1 MKHIIVGTNRPKSRT
16 LQVALSVQKIFSEIG
31 EPCQMIRLD
40 QVAIDQVNGTQYG
53 DGVRPPELVKAIGEV
68 DSSDGLI
75 FVVPEYNGSFPGV
88 LKYFIDH
95 WSYPRSF
102 EFRPMAFVGLGF
114 KWGGLRPVEQ
124 LQQVMGYRNA
134 YMYPERVF
142 VQNIGEALT
151 EQGGLT
157 QFYHDLLL
165 LQAKGFC
172 KFIKALKSQGLDANS
187 ILQAKI
193 K

>member
-16 LQVALSVQKIFSEIG
+16 LQVAVAVEKIFAEIG
-31 EPCQMIRLD
+31 EPCQLIRLD
-40 QVAIDQVNGTQYG
+40 QVGMEQGNGGQYS
-53 DGVRPPELVKAIGEV
+53 DGVRPPELVDAINKV
-68 DSSDGLI
+68 DTSDGI
-75 FVVPEYNGSFPGV
+75 VFVVPEYNGSFPGV

-95 WSYPRSF
+95 WSYPKSF

-157 QFYHDLLL
+157 KFYHDLLL
-165 LQAKGFC
+165 LQAKGFS
-172 KFIKALKSQGLDANS
+172 KFNAALKSQGLDANS
-187 ILQAKI
+187 IAKT
-193 K
+193 KK